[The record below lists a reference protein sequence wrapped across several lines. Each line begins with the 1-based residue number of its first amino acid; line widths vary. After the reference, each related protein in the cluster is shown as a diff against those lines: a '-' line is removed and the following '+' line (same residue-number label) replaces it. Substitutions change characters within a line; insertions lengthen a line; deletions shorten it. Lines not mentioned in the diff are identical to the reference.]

1 MSDEYIPTL
10 TLDPNAGADASAAA
24 IPAVEEPAPEEAK
37 DIPVEKIELSKF
49 SEQEQAA
56 IRQFAG
62 TIDITNSEQVMNYG
76 AAAQKNISDFSGA
89 ALNSVRTKDLGEMGD
104 MLSDLVIQLKSMDF
118 DGKEEKKGFKGLF
131 KKARTNIDSLKA
143 QYDRVE
149 VNVDKIA
156 ASLSGH
162 ERTLLKDVAML
173 DKMYEKNQAYY
184 KELTMYILAGK
195 IRLEQLRTEELPKL
209 QAKAEASG
217 LPEDAQAASDF
228 ASMIGRFEKRI
239 YDLELTR
246 MISLQMA
253 PQIRMIQ
260 NNDTIMAEKIQ
271 TSLVNTIPLW
281 KSQMVLALTMHH
293 SKQAMEAQREVSD
306 VTNELLKK
314 NAEALHQGSV
324 SIAKEAERGIVEIE
338 TLRKT
343 NQELIA
349 SLEEVRQIQED
360 GRAKR
365 AQAEE
370 ELGRIEGE
378 LKQKLLDLRG

>member
-156 ASLSGH
+156 VSLSGH

-338 TLRKT
+338 TLKKT

>member
-173 DKMYEKNQAYY
+173 DKMNEKNQAYY

-338 TLRKT
+338 TLKKT

>member
-156 ASLSGH
+156 ASLSSH

-338 TLRKT
+338 TLKKT